1 VPVFPADCDYGMDS
15 ERITHLV
22 DKWFSRSLSPAEEEE
37 FLAWI
42 SRSSS
47 SGELRVALQAAWE
60 KYEPDE
66 ALKEQADPALE
77 RILGKLREKTRPEV
91 KRIPI
96 WRYGAAVAAL
106 LLLIGGGVYLLN
118 NQYKEKPAIALHY
131 KGDVQPGHNGA
142 VLHLSNGSKVVLDS
156 ARNGTVATQGTI
168 QAVKVNGELKYVGTA
183 SEVVYNTITTDRGRQ
198 WQLTLSDG
206 TKVWLNAASSI
217 HYPLV
222 FTGSERVVEITGEA
236 YLEVAHNPQKPF
248 RVKVGDQVIEDVGTA
263 FNVNAYG
270 DEPVITT
277 TLVEGAVRFGGVKL
291 KPGQQAAIA
300 NDRIKVAEANI
311 DQVLAWKNG
320 LFSFEKADIYT
331 VMRQLSRWYDVEVKF
346 EGVPDN
352 TPFQG
357 EIGRSL
363 TLAQVLKGLEQI
375 HVHFRI
381 EEDKRIVILP

>member
-1 VPVFPADCDYGMDS
+1 MDS

-47 SGELRVALQAAWE
+47 SGELRVALQVAWE

>member
-1 VPVFPADCDYGMDS
+1 
-15 ERITHLV
+15 
-22 DKWFSRSLSPAEEEE
+22 
-37 FLAWI
+37 LAWI

-77 RILGKLREKTRPEV
+77 RILVKLREKTQPEA

-96 WRYGAAVAAL
+96 WRYGAAAAAL
-106 LLLIGGGVYLLN
+106 LLLIGGGGYLLN
-118 NQYKEKPAIALHY
+118 NQYKEKPAIAVHY

-206 TKVWLNAASSI
+206 TKVWLNAVSSI
-217 HYPLV
+217 HYPLA
-222 FTGSERVVEITGEA
+222 FTGSERVVEVTGEV
-236 YLEVAHNPQKPF
+236 YFEVVHNVKQPF
-248 RVKVGDQVIEDVGTA
+248 RVKVGDQVIEDIGTA

-277 TLVEGAVRFGGVKL
+277 TLVEGAVRINGVKL

-300 NDRIKVAEANI
+300 NDRVKVAEANI

-352 TPFQG
+352 TPFRG

>member
-1 VPVFPADCDYGMDS
+1 MDS